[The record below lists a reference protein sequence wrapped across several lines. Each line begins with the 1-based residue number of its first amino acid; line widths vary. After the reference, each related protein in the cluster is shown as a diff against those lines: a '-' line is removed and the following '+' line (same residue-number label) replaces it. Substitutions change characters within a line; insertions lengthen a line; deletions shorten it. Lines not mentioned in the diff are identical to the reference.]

1 MALLVGRRKD
11 GAEPPES
18 RPQHGRPEGTYQ

>member
-1 MALLVGRRKD
+1 MHDEPADVSD

-18 RPQHGRPEGTYQ
+18 RNNGQRIQPTR